1 MARPKGSK
9 DSKPRKPRSRK
20 QEDATP
26 PRTPADDIVPS
37 SPLPNAVPFPE
48 KPKSQGRQYLPSES
62 LDTPKALR
70 NPHPIRPKAPPP
82 PPGTKHPPHRPPIYT
97 EELAT
102 YILDQMSIG
111 HSVQDICRRDGMPHI
126 DTVWRWRWTVPGFS
140 ERYAQARDRRAEI
153 QALRVEELADEK
165 PLTYVD
171 ERGIERIDPAWA
183 QVQKLRIDS
192 RKWIASR
199 LVPAFGDR
207 VAVAGK
213 VDHDH
218 KHSIDPNDRQKFQE
232 VIANAQARRAIPVE
246 SHVVP

>member
-26 PRTPADDIVPS
+26 PRTPADDIVPPS
-37 SPLPNAVPFPE
+37 NVVPFPTE
-48 KPKSQGRQYLPSES
+48 TKRKGRQYLPSES
-62 LDTPKALR
+62 LDTPPALR
-70 NPHPIRPKAPPP
+70 NPHPIRPSPPVP
-82 PPGTKHPPHRPPIYT
+82 PPGTKRPVGRPPIYS
-97 EELAT
+97 EALAAE
-102 YILDQMSIG
+102 ILDAMSVG
-111 HSVQDICRRDGMPHI
+111 HSVQDICRRDGMPTI
-126 DTVWRWRWTVPGFS
+126 DTVWRWRWSIPDFS
-140 ERYAQARDRRAEI
+140 ERYDLARDRRAEI

-171 ERGIERIDPAWA
+171 AQGIERIDPAWA

-199 LVPAFGDR
+199 LVPAFSER
-207 VAVAGK
+207 VAIAGK

-218 KHSIDPNDRQKFQE
+218 KHSIDPNDRQRFQE
-232 VIANAQARRAIPVE
+232 VIASAQARRGAIPVE

>member
-20 QEDATP
+20 QEDAIP

-37 SPLPNAVPFPE
+37 APLPNAVPFPIE
-48 KPKSQGRQYLPSES
+48 TKRNGRQYLPSE
-62 LDTPKALR
+62 DVNTPVSQR

-82 PPGTKHPPHRPPIYT
+82 PPGTKRPAHRPPIYT
-97 EELAT
+97 EALADS
-102 YILDQMSIG
+102 ILDLMSVG
-111 HSVQDICRRDGMPHI
+111 HSIREICTRDGMPTWE
-126 DTVWRWRWTVPGFS
+126 TVWRWRWSLPEFS
-140 ERYAQARDRRAEI
+140 ARYDRARDRRAEI